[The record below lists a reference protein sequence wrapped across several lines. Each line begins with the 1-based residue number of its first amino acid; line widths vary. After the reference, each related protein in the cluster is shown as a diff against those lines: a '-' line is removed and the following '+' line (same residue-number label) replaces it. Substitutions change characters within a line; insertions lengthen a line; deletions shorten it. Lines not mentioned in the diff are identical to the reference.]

1 MSAELSYKDLEQKVE
16 YQDMYIEQLH
26 HVIAGLKRDRFGWAG
41 NKKSIAFFRRTP
53 GQGRPGRTTLQGWML
68 GVLFEESSNPFQA
81 QLPFQIDE
89 TIKDIPEQETELS
102 VAGHK
107 RKKKKDEKTSWAT

>member
-16 YQDMYIEQLH
+16 YQDMSIEQLH
-26 HVIAGLKRDRFGWAG
+26 PVITGLKRDRFG
-41 NKKSIAFFRRTP
+41 KKSE
-53 GQGRPGRTTLQGWML
+53 G
-68 GVLFEESSNPFQA
+68 FENPFQA

-102 VAGHK
+102 VADHK
-107 RKKKKDEKTSWAT
+107 RTKKKTKKRLELPRRIIIV